1 MMRIDLTNPVA
12 GQIASEAS
20 GKPSGAQGA
29 AGSEASEDRATLSS
43 GAASVDSLVS
53 QAMQSPEVREDKV
66 ASLRQAIGSG
76 NYQLDPAG
84 IAASMI
90 DEHA

>member
-1 MMRIDLTNPVA
+1 MRIDLSNA
-12 GQIASEAS
+12 AASQIASDQRAKAAEAQAS
-20 GKPSGAQGA
+20 SGAD
-29 AGSEASEDRATLSS
+29 ASEDRATLTS
-43 GAASVDSLVS
+43 GAASVESLVGK
-53 QAMQSPEVREDKV
+53 AMSSPEMREDKI
-66 ASLRQAIGSG
+66 ASLRQAVSSG